1 LGYKEISKVQPL
13 LHWLP
18 LRLSLLRLALLRLA
32 LLRLALL
39 RLALMRLA
47 LLRLAL
53 LRMALGLILE
63 LISLFLPKAK
73 IFLLLRAYC

>member
-18 LRLSLLRLALLRLA
+18 LRLSLLRLA